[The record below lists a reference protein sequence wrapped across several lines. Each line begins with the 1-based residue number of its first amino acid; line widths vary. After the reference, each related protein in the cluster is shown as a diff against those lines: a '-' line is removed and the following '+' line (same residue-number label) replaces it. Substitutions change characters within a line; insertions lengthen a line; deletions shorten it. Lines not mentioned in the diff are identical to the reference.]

1 MSKATEHIYRT
12 LRLRIISGELPP
24 SIQMK
29 EEEVSEEFN
38 VSRTPVR
45 SAFRKLI
52 QDGLVVKGER
62 RGIFVAEWTIA
73 DIQEVFRLRM
83 LLEPHAASQ
92 AAYKAKIEEVEQL
105 RELANEMQQIF
116 VEQKENSIMEIQRN
130 NHQFHT
136 SIIQASR
143 SPRLQSMLTP
153 LVKAPVVIGAFHVY
167 SDAEILRSIHHHR
180 DIVIALSLRDP
191 ELAEEL
197 MRVHLHMSYISFMRS
212 HYDPVDERK
221 PHSD

>member
-12 LRLRIISGELPP
+12 LRRTIISGELPP
-24 SIQMK
+24 GIQLK
-29 EEEVSEEFN
+29 EEELSEKFN

-52 QDGLVVKGER
+52 HDGLVVKGER

-92 AAYKAKIEEVEQL
+92 AAYKAKEEEIEQLGELAEEMQRIYVEQ
-105 RELANEMQQIF
+105 ED
-116 VEQKENSIMEIQRN
+116 NSIMEIQRN

-167 SDAEILRSIHHHR
+167 GDAEIQRSIYHHR
-180 DIVIALSLRDP
+180 DIVIALSIRDP
-191 ELAEEL
+191 ELVEEL

-212 HYDPVDERK
+212 RSEQLSGRDT
-221 PHSD
+221 HSD

>member
-1 MSKATEHIYRT
+1 MSKTTEHIYRT
-12 LRLRIISGELPP
+12 LRLNIISGELPP
-24 SIQMK
+24 GMQMK
-29 EEEVSEEFN
+29 EEEVSEKFK

-45 SAFRKLI
+45 SAFQKLI
-52 QDGLVVKGER
+52 HDGLVVKGER

-92 AAYKAKIEEVEQL
+92 AAYKAKLEEIERL
-105 RELANEMQQIF
+105 GELANEMHSIF
-116 VEQKENSIMEIQRN
+116 VRKEENSIMDIQRN

-136 SIIQASR
+136 AIIQASR

-167 SDAEILRSIHHHR
+167 DDAEIQRSIYHHR
-180 DIVIALSLRDP
+180 DIVTALSLRDP

-212 HYDPVDERK
+212 RSEQTSVRG
-221 PHSD
+221 S